1 MRLGLQDTVE
11 GSTARQRADEWGG
24 LMAAAQDGDAG
35 AYARLLRSVSPVVRA
50 LGRRRGLD
58 AAACE
63 DLAQDV
69 LMTVHRIRHTYDPE
83 RPFGPWLIA
92 IAQRRLIDRLRAD
105 TRRRR
110 YETYDPD
117 AVETFAAPA
126 TKDALEA
133 DEAAAW
139 LREAIA
145 ALPTKQREALELTK
159 LQEMSVAE
167 AAVRT
172 GQTPGALKVNV
183 HRALRALQARLG
195 RSG

>member
-1 MRLGLQDTVE
+1 MAD
-11 GSTARQRADEWGG
+11 SDARNRVDEWGA
-24 LMAAAQDGDAG
+24 LMAAAQDGDAA
-35 AYARLLRSVSPVVRA
+35 AYARLLVSAAPVLRA

-69 LMTVHRIRHTYDPE
+69 LMTVHRVRHTYDPA

-92 IAQRRLIDRLRAD
+92 IAQRRLIDRLRRD
-105 TRRRR
+105 GRLRRH
-110 YETYDPD
+110 ETHDPG
-117 AVETFAAPA
+117 AVETFAAAPA
-126 TKDALEA
+126 KDRLEA
-133 DEAAAW
+133 DEAAAL

-145 ALPTKQREALELTK
+145 ALPPRQREALELTK
-159 LQEMSVAE
+159 LQELSVAD
-167 AAVRT
+167 AAART

>member
-1 MRLGLQDTVE
+1 
-11 GSTARQRADEWGG
+11 
-24 LMAAAQDGDAG
+24 MAAAQDGDAA
-35 AYARLLRSVSPVVRA
+35 AYGRLLRSVAPVVRA
-50 LGRRRGLD
+50 LGRRRGLEPTT
-58 AAACE
+58 CE

-69 LMTVHRIRHTYDPE
+69 LMTVHRVRHTYDPA

-92 IAQRRLIDRLRAD
+92 IAQRRLIDRLRSD

-110 YETYDPD
+110 YETHDPD

-126 TKDALEA
+126 AKDGLEA
-133 DEAAAW
+133 DEASAW

-145 ALPTKQREALELTK
+145 ALPVKQREALELTK
-159 LQEMSVAE
+159 LREMSVAE
-167 AAVRT
+167 AAART

-195 RSG
+195 RSQ